1 MNPQLQNWNNFC
13 QYHLGEWHGTK
24 TRYSPEGEAI
34 KSWQV
39 ITQLEKNQ
47 DDSTINH
54 KDYLTYTDGNTEVK
68 SFGSYTKP
76 ITSALFLD
84 NSFCWGS
91 KKVTSD
97 SIFVFEIGIRFE
109 NRRML
114 GYCKYDDNGYLQY
127 ISIGPEYLENISS
140 NMEQKSIDLINGNWQ
155 GTLKKM
161 TRDWIVSEP
170 VPTDW
175 KKLDDLNR
183 DYLTLHFK
191 DGVSLSCPPK
201 IEIGKAFFI
210 VVDWQIGDILLQR
223 GIGYYDVSGFT
234 HFTSEV
240 FTKVNQEN

>member
-13 QYHLGEWHGTK
+13 QYHLGEWHGTN
-24 TRYSPEGEAI
+24 TRYSPDGEAI

-39 ITQLEKNQ
+39 VTKLENNQ

-54 KDYLTYTDGNTEVK
+54 KVFFTYTDGNTEEK
-68 SFGSYTKP
+68 SFGPYSKP

-109 NRRML
+109 NLRML
-114 GYCKYDDNGYLQY
+114 GYCKHDDNGNLQY

-140 NMEQKSIDLINGNWQ
+140 NMQQQSNNLVNENWQ

-161 TRDWIVSEP
+161 TPDWIVSEP
-170 VPTDW
+170 VSTDW
-175 KKLDDLNR
+175 KKLEDLNR

-191 DGVSLSCPPK
+191 DGVSLSCPRK
-201 IEIGKAFFI
+201 IEIVKAFFI
-210 VVDWQIGDILLQR
+210 VVDWQINDTLLQR